1 MELPLFKL
9 AFFKN
14 LLDTIPA
21 IEWRILIFIKLFISE
36 GVEKMPKK
44 KTGLMY
50 SGNFA
55 DYKAGDGYLCMS
67 AGFNPWM
74 ATNDYYDTPERV
86 TEAYDLV

>member
-1 MELPLFKL
+1 M
-9 AFFKN
+9 
-14 LLDTIPA
+14 
-21 IEWRILIFIKLFISE
+21 S
-36 GVEKMPKK
+36 KK

-74 ATNDYYDTPERV
+74 TTNDYYGTPERV
-86 TEAYDLV
+86 TEAYDLIRKTGLLDRRLQETCCHYERHS